1 MREKIWKILVACILS
16 LLSLQGVFAQYSVLN
31 DYISTE
37 WSTVDGLPANAINDV
52 IQTNDGYIYLGT
64 YEGLVRFNGFEFTLL
79 NKHTGP
85 EYNFISA
92 RVLMQDATGNLWV
105 GSNGEGLQKTSPDDT
120 ITIYTQ
126 EHGLP
131 NNSIRALAEDH
142 IGNVW
147 VGTASGVCYIT
158 PQGEIVLPAAAEDVS
173 INTSLVEELFCDSA
187 GRIWMCTTDAR
198 GLFYYADNAF
208 QRYQELDYL
217 GTFYAT
223 GISQDNFGTFWIGLG
238 TMGMVKVNH
247 EGVEPIVSNTILDN
261 TPLYHICHDTTGATW
276 LGTEG
281 GLVLY
286 REGKWAEHVYH
297 NNSVNKVIQDR
308 EGNIWVATDSKG
320 LTKIS
325 SGRFSVTNLGIAV
338 NAIAQGQDGLVWVGA
353 DNGLLCYQNDTPVK
367 NALTEYC
374 QGLRIRHVEIAD
386 NGDVMVSAYSKP
398 AHIRYNVA
406 TGHIQNWSTEQK
418 IAGDKTRVS
427 IQLDNG
433 DVYVGTTTG
442 LSLIRPDGSV
452 QTFSKNELFTNEYIM
467 CLYQD
472 DDGVVWI
479 GTDGDGI
486 YLMKDEQIF
495 DKISTENGL
504 AGNVVFKIMQDSTGV
519 YWICTGTGISRYQQ
533 NEGVDE
539 TTIPWRSFFNYSSV
553 NGLGTDSVFQMIIDH
568 SNTVW
573 MISNRGISSVPLVE
587 LNDLATNK
595 NRRTKVDAKFYNQN
609 DGLNSAGANST
620 ALSMR
625 DKNGRI
631 WFTMVDGFA
640 IYDPLKN
647 QASGFLPLV
656 HIESIVLDNVPLN
669 KKSNNFTI
677 PAGARRLDFTYT
689 GLSFVAPE
697 RLRFKHMLVGFDTDY
712 SQPTQNR
719 NVSYTNLP
727 PGDYRLLVTAMN
739 AEGVWNSTPTII
751 NFTQEAFFWQ
761 HSSFWISCF
770 FILMIFVI
778 FIIYWREQK
787 NKKHQRLLEEMVLLR
802 TEDLRQEQKKSDK
815 LLRNILPDSV
825 ADKLKQLNSDNV
837 ADSMAEYFDEATILF
852 ADIVGFTQISDRE
865 GPAKMV
871 SALNKLFSRFD
882 QRALSMGVEKIKTI
896 GDCYM
901 AACGIPTPNANHVT
915 TMIEFARGIQKDLEE
930 YNKES
935 PIQFSMRI
943 GLNSGPVVAG
953 VIGTHKFIYDVWGDT
968 VNVACRMEPLCTQ
981 GKIRLTQMVKDK
993 MNEQDLSQIIAEY
1006 DVDVR
1011 GKGMMK
1017 TYEL

>member
-79 NKHTGP
+79 NKHTGS

-147 VGTASGVCYIT
+147 VGTSTGVCYIT

-173 INTSLVEELFCDSA
+173 ISTSLVEELFCDSA

-353 DNGLLCYQNDTPVK
+353 DNGLLCYQNDTPVE
-367 NALTEYC
+367 NALTKYC

-442 LSLIRPDGSV
+442 LSLVRPDGSV

-472 DDGVVWI
+472 NDGVVWI

-640 IYDPLKN
+640 IYDPLK
-647 QASGFLPLV
+647 
-656 HIESIVLDNVPLN
+656 
-669 KKSNNFTI
+669 
-677 PAGARRLDFTYT
+677 
-689 GLSFVAPE
+689 
-697 RLRFKHMLVGFDTDY
+697 
-712 SQPTQNR
+712 
-719 NVSYTNLP
+719 
-727 PGDYRLLVTAMN
+727 
-739 AEGVWNSTPTII
+739 
-751 NFTQEAFFWQ
+751 
-761 HSSFWISCF
+761 
-770 FILMIFVI
+770 
-778 FIIYWREQK
+778 
-787 NKKHQRLLEEMVLLR
+787 
-802 TEDLRQEQKKSDK
+802 
-815 LLRNILPDSV
+815 
-825 ADKLKQLNSDNV
+825 
-837 ADSMAEYFDEATILF
+837 
-852 ADIVGFTQISDRE
+852 
-865 GPAKMV
+865 
-871 SALNKLFSRFD
+871 
-882 QRALSMGVEKIKTI
+882 
-896 GDCYM
+896 
-901 AACGIPTPNANHVT
+901 
-915 TMIEFARGIQKDLEE
+915 
-930 YNKES
+930 
-935 PIQFSMRI
+935 
-943 GLNSGPVVAG
+943 
-953 VIGTHKFIYDVWGDT
+953 
-968 VNVACRMEPLCTQ
+968 
-981 GKIRLTQMVKDK
+981 IRLAVFCP
-993 MNEQDLSQIIAEY
+993 LYI
-1006 DVDVR
+1006 
-1011 GKGMMK
+1011 
-1017 TYEL
+1017 

>member
-79 NKHTGP
+79 NKHTGS

-92 RVLMQDATGNLWV
+92 RVLMQDTTGNLWV

-338 NAIAQGQDGLVWVGA
+338 NAIAQGQDSLVWVGA
-353 DNGLLCYQNDTPVK
+353 DNGLLCYQNDTPVE
-367 NALTEYC
+367 NALTKYC

-442 LSLIRPDGSV
+442 LSLVRPDGSV

-739 AEGVWNSTPTII
+739 ADGVWNSTPTII

-770 FILMIFVI
+770 FILMICVI

-825 ADKLKQLNSDNV
+825 ADKLKQLNSDDV

-901 AACGIPTPNANHVT
+901 AACV
-915 TMIEFARGIQKDLEE
+915 
-930 YNKES
+930 
-935 PIQFSMRI
+935 
-943 GLNSGPVVAG
+943 
-953 VIGTHKFIYDVWGDT
+953 
-968 VNVACRMEPLCTQ
+968 
-981 GKIRLTQMVKDK
+981 
-993 MNEQDLSQIIAEY
+993 
-1006 DVDVR
+1006 
-1011 GKGMMK
+1011 
-1017 TYEL
+1017 